1 MCITTQYKLSMI
13 TITLKKTIH
22 STVNFCTIY
31 KYDYLAKKKTVYGI
45 FLYSLQ
51 QHVIYTVLY
60 PVCCRANDSMGST
73 FTIEAK
79 RACTGTE
86 EGFSF
91 LPDK

>member
-13 TITLKKTIH
+13 IITLKKTTH
-22 STVNFCTIY
+22 NTVHFLY
-31 KYDYLAKKKTVYGI
+31 YLQVWLFGKKTPVHWF

-60 PVCCRANDSMGST
+60 TVCCRANDSMGST
-73 FTIEAK
+73 FTIEVK
-79 RACTGTE
+79 CACTGTE